1 MKVLIVSGGRVNP
14 SFALNLYKTEK
25 YKKIIAVDNGLAVL
39 DAIDVLPTDII
50 GDFDTVSSDLLEKYV
65 DRKEVLIHTYPSKKN
80 ATDSQLA
87 LELAIKE
94 ECDSITILGVTGTRL
109 DHVLGSIYML
119 QIPLEKEIDCSIVDE
134 NNRITLINKPKVIK
148 KKESLGNYISLIPFM
163 GKVVDIT
170 LKGFKYPLEKHTLE
184 MGNSPTIGI
193 SNELVEEEGFIDF
206 SKGILILIES
216 RD

>member
-1 MKVLIVSGGRVNP
+1 MKALIVSGGKVNS
-14 SFALNLYKTEK
+14 SFVLNLYKNEK
-25 YKKIIAVDNGLAVL
+25 FEKVIAVDNGLTVL
-39 DAIDVLPTDII
+39 DAIEVFPTDIV
-50 GDFDTVSSDLLEKYV
+50 GDFDTVSPGLLEKYA

-119 QIPLEKEIDCSIVDE
+119 HIPLERGIDCSILDE
-134 NNRITLINKPKVIK
+134 NNRIRLINKSITIK
-148 KKESLGNYISLIPFM
+148 KRETLGSYISLIPFTD
-163 GKVVDIT
+163 KVVGIT
-170 LKGFKYPLEKHTLE
+170 LKGFKYPLENYTME
-184 MGNSPTIGI
+184 MGHSPTIGI
-193 SNELVEEEGFIDF
+193 SNELVEEKGTVNFSEGT
-206 SKGILILIES
+206 LILIES